1 MSCIDIIYRVERFVK
16 KVFENLDKKKPICA
30 IRRLSD
36 RFADIIPQNDIYDNL
51 WGRSHETG
59 ERPG

>member
-51 WGRSHETG
+51 
-59 ERPG
+59 